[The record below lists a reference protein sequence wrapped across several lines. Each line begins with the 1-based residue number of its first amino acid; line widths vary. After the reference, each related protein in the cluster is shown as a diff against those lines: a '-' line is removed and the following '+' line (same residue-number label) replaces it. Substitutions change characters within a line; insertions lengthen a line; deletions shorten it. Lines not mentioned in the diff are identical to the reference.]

1 LEPGKFTADNIDEI
15 EGMELASEGAD
26 EEQHQTPTAGYNNP
40 F

>member
-26 EEQHQTPTAGYNNP
+26 
-40 F
+40 